1 MRRERGDPG
10 AGPEGTLLTR
20 RETLWHGMAG
30 VAMVCSFDQVAR
42 LAARPSGKT
51 AAARRRGASAP
62 FDPFQAELPRI
73 PVLDPVS
80 STANADRYEIT
91 MQEGLAEILPGY
103 QTPIMGYG
111 GAFPGPTIRVKRGRR
126 ALVQQTNELSETTTV
141 HLHGGFVEEDS
152 DGALHE
158 YHIEPGG
165 ERTYRYPNAQP
176 EATLWYHDHVHGM
189 TGPHVNAGLAGFYI
203 IESKRER
210 KKDLPRGKYDVPL
223 MIQDRS
229 FLDDGSFNYSP
240 SLLPGFHGDTILV
253 NGAIA
258 PRMAVKRRLYR
269 LRFLNASNARLYD
282 LVLGNNR
289 VMHQIASDG
298 GLLAAPVKR
307 KVIPLAPGERA
318 DVLVDFSQ
326 FRPDTQLILHNE
338 ATLPGEGSTAAVMR
352 FDVEGG
358 GGSEDFQIPK
368 KLVELEKLPPV
379 AGEQNFELNFDGTEW
394 VINDEGFDPENP
406 QAVSALGTSE
416 RWTFTN
422 LFEHHH
428 PMHLHGCHFRIV
440 SINGEPPHPADRGW
454 KDTVCVPEGPGGEAV
469 VRPHFKAH
477 AGRFV
482 FHCHTLEHGDD
493 DMMALMEI
501 GT

>member
-1 MRRERGDPG
+1 M
-10 AGPEGTLLTR
+10 T
-20 RETLWHGMAG
+20 G
-30 VAMVCSFDQVAR
+30 VAMVCSFDKVAN
-42 LAARPSGKT
+42 LAARPSGRT
-51 AAARRRGASAP
+51 AAARRRGASSP
-62 FDPFQAELPRI
+62 FDPFQVDVPKI

-80 STANADRYEIT
+80 STANADRYEIA

-103 QTPIMGYG
+103 ETPIMGFG
-111 GAFPGPTIRVKRGRR
+111 GMFPGPTLRATRGRR
-126 ALVQQTNELSETTTV
+126 VMVKQTNELDEPVTV
-141 HLHGGFVEEDS
+141 HLHGGLVEEES

-158 YHIEPGG
+158 YHLEPGG

-176 EATLWYHDHVHGM
+176 EATLWYHDHLHGM

-269 LRFLNASNARLYD
+269 LRFLNGSNARLYD

-298 GLLAAPVKR
+298 GLLRAPVKR
-307 KVIPLAPGERA
+307 KVIPLSPGERA
-318 DVLVDFSQ
+318 DVLVDFSR
-326 FRPDTQLILHNE
+326 FRPGSQLILHNE

-368 KLVELEKLPPV
+368 KLVGLEKLPPV
-379 AGEQNFELNFDGTEW
+379 AGPTREFALDFDGEEW
-394 VINDEGFDPENP
+394 VINGEGFDPENP

-416 RWTFTN
+416 KWRFVN
-422 LFEHHH
+422 EFEDHHH

-440 SINGEPPHPADRGW
+440 SINGEPPHPGDRGW
-454 KDTVCVPEGPGGEAV
+454 KDTVCVPEGGEAV
-469 VRPHFKAH
+469 VRPYFKAH

-482 FHCHTLEHGDD
+482 FHCHTLEHGDV

-501 GT
+501 ES